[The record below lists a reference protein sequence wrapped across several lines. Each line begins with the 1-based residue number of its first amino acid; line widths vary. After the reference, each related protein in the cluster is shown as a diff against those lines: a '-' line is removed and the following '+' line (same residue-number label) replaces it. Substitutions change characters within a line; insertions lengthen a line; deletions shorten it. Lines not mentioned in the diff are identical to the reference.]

1 MHHNVARVV
10 SAGEA
15 LGLVV
20 VPVEFSQS
28 TRTAAEAAA
37 AIGVEL
43 GQIVKSLVFTVDGH
57 AVMALVR
64 GDRQLDE
71 SKLAAVAGGSAA
83 RRPDAETVRAI
94 TGFPVGGVAPFGH
107 HAPLPLFVDEGLL
120 EFGEVWAAAGTP
132 HVNFAVDP
140 AALVAATG
148 GRVADL
154 TR

>member
-1 MHHNVARVV
+1 MHRNVARVV

-43 GQIVKSLVFTVDGH
+43 GQIVKSLVFTVDGEP
-57 AVMALVR
+57 VMALVR

-83 RRPDAETVRAI
+83 RRPDTETVRAA

-107 HAPLPLFVDEGLL
+107 EGPLPLFVDEGLL
-120 EFGEVWAAAGTP
+120 EFTEVWAAAGTP

-140 AALVAATG
+140 AALVTATG
-148 GRVADL
+148 GRVVDL